1 MGKVK
6 FGLRDFYYGVL
17 DGNDKV
23 TKAESIKHLPGMKSA
38 KLDITMDLT
47 LYYQVESARQNLK
60 SSC

>member
-23 TKAESIKHLPGMKSA
+23 TKAESIKHLR
-38 KLDITMDLT
+38 
-47 LYYQVESARQNLK
+47 E
-60 SSC
+60 